1 MTLPASALLGC
12 FNVAVTYSDGTRALL
27 PNNLEIGP
35 GEFVALLGQSGAGKS
50 TLLRAMNGLVP
61 LSEGEIQLSGIGRIK
76 NSADWRQLR
85 RTVAMVFQQHQLIGR
100 CTALSNVL
108 TGRLSA
114 HSPIRTLFPLPR
126 ADQLIAMESLARVG
140 LADQALKRCDQL
152 SGGQQQRVGIARAL
166 AQQPRLILADEP
178 VASLDPSTAAEVLN
192 LIRGV
197 CESSGIS
204 AVVSL
209 HQVELARRFGTRI
222 VGVARGRILIDAPA
236 AQVDNDQLRHLYGA
250 QTANHRDAP
259 QKGIEA
265 LSVATPH
272 PAQSV

>member
-1 MTLPASALLGC
+1 MTSSTSSLLGC
-12 FNVAVTYSDGTRALL
+12 SNVAVTYRDGTRALL
-27 PNNLEIGP
+27 PNSLEIGA

-61 LSEGEIQLSGIGRIK
+61 LSEGEIRLAAIGRVGTP
-76 NSADWRQLR
+76 ADWRQLR

-100 CTALSNVL
+100 CTALANVL

-114 HSPIRTLFPLPR
+114 HSPIRTLLPLPR
-126 ADQLIAMESLARVG
+126 ADHLIAMESLEKVG
-140 LADQALKRCDQL
+140 LADHALKRCDQL

-166 AQQPRLILADEP
+166 AQRPRLLLADEP
-178 VASLDPSTAAEVLN
+178 VASLDPNTAAEVLT

-222 VGVARGRILIDAPA
+222 LGISAGRILIDAPA
-236 AQVDNDQLRHLYGA
+236 DQVGDDQLRYLYGER
-250 QTANHRDAP
+250 TAHQ
-259 QKGIEA
+259 QKAAAKTLDE
-265 LSVATPH
+265 LSVAEPH
-272 PAQSV
+272 PAPGV

>member
-1 MTLPASALLGC
+1 MTLPAPALLGC
-12 FNVAVTYSDGTRALL
+12 SNVAVTYSDGTRALL
-27 PNNLEIGP
+27 HNSLEIGQ

-61 LSEGEIQLSGIGRIK
+61 LSEGEIRLSGIGRIK

-126 ADQLIAMESLARVG
+126 ADQLIAMESLEKVG
-140 LADQALKRCDQL
+140 LAGHALKRCDQL

-166 AQQPRLILADEP
+166 AQQPRLLLADEP
-178 VASLDPSTAAEVLN
+178 VASLDPNTAAEVLN

-209 HQVELARRFGTRI
+209 HQVDLARRFGTRI
-222 VGVARGRILIDAPA
+222 VGIARGRILIDAPA
-236 AQVDNDQLRHLYGA
+236 TQVDDDQLRHLYGE
-250 QTANHRDAP
+250 QTANHRDAH
-259 QKGIEA
+259 KEGFEA

-272 PAQSV
+272 PAQGV